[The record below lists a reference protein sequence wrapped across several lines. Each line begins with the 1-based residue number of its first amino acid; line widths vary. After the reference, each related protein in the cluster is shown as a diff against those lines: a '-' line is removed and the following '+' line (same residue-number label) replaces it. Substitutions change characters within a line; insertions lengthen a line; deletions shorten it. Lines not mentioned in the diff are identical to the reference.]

1 MQGRA
6 FRASWTRVAASS
18 RASRV
23 CAQAYRLAL
32 LVLTCCGAQCV
43 FAAQCNVI
51 QHSPA
56 GDGEKA
62 YLAADYALAE
72 TFFRTELTVHPSDAA
87 IAAGLV
93 HSLLRQEKHKDAADA
108 IRAALAAA
116 PRSAALVALRGEL
129 ELRAGEPWI
138 AAKSAQEATRLDP
151 CDPRTEFLVAHLL
164 KLNSFYATAQRT
176 LEEAHAIDPA
186 DPEIRA
192 EWMMTLPSSRRIAEI
207 EAYLAAP
214 EGDDAEETRRLSQY
228 LDRLKATAELPTDC
242 RLVSGATATDIP
254 FVSLMRDAT
263 HIAAYGL
270 DVRLNNRMTRLEIDT
285 GASGIFVTA
294 AVARHAQLKVLAAQ
308 QVGGVG
314 DAGVRNGYA
323 AWAESVRIGGL
334 EFRNCAVQVVDTRD
348 MPGDVEGLI
357 GANVF
362 APFLV
367 TLDYPNRKL
376 VLGQLPPLPGEKGTL
391 ALDTGGADSLHD
403 RYIAPE
409 MKDYTKVY
417 RSGPYLMLPARLNAS
432 ATGAVKAGLFVIDTG
447 SWATTISPEAA
458 QQIAQL
464 REDSSLNVEGMNGR
478 VEKVYAADDI
488 TFGFAQLRQ
497 KVPQVIAF
505 DTSRVSKS
513 AGLEISGFLGASIL
527 DQLTIH
533 LDYRDGL
540 VKFDYDPGRGY
551 HE

>member
-1 MQGRA
+1 MQGRTSRT
-6 FRASWTRVAASS
+6 RAAKAG
-18 RASRV
+18 AL
-23 CAQAYRLAL
+23 AYRFAWLAL
-32 LVLTCCGAQCV
+32 AFCGARCV
-43 FAAQCNVI
+43 FAVQCNVV
-51 QHSPA
+51 QHSPS
-56 GDGEKA
+56 GEVEKA
-62 YLAADYALAE
+62 FLAADYARAE
-72 TFFRTELTVHPSDAA
+72 MLYRAELVIHPADPT

-93 HSLLRQEKHKDAADA
+93 HSLLRQEKNKEAADA
-108 IRAALAAA
+108 MRAALAAA

-129 ELRAGEPWI
+129 ELRAGEPW
-138 AAKSAQEATRLDP
+138 AAAESAREATRLDP

-164 KLNSFYATAQRT
+164 KLNSYYATAQQK

-192 EWMMTLPSSRRIAEI
+192 EWMMTLPLSRRIAEI

-214 EGDDAEETRRLSQY
+214 EGDPAEETLRLSQH
-228 LDRLKATAELPTDC
+228 LDRLKMTASGLPTDC
-242 RLVSGATATDIP
+242 RLVSDTKATEIP
-254 FVSLMRDAT
+254 FISMMRDAT
-263 HIAAYGL
+263 HIAAFGL
-270 DVRLNNRMTRLEIDT
+270 DVRLNERMTRLEIDT
-285 GASGIFVTA
+285 GASGLFVTE
-294 AVARHAQLKVLAAQ
+294 AVARRAKVKVMAEQ

-314 DAGVRNGYA
+314 DAGIRNGYT

-348 MPGDVEGLI
+348 MPGDEEGLI
-357 GANVF
+357 GADVF

-367 TLDYPNRKL
+367 TLDYPMRKL
-376 VLGQLPPLPGEKGTL
+376 VLGQLPPVPGEKGIP

-409 MKDYTKVY
+409 MKDYTRVY
-417 RSGPYLMLPARLNAS
+417 RSGPYLMLPARMNADTTV
-432 ATGAVKAGLFVIDTG
+432 AAKAGLFVIDTG
-447 SWATTISPEAA
+447 SWATTITPDAA
-458 QQIAQL
+458 RQIVQL

-478 VEKVYAADDI
+478 VEKVYDAGNI
-488 TFGFAQLRQ
+488 TFGFAQLQQR
-497 KVPQVIAF
+497 VPQVVAF
-505 DTSRVSKS
+505 DTSRISRS
-513 AGLEISGFLGASIL
+513 AGIEISGFLGASIL